1 MGTDKPW
8 EPPPE
13 RPGGVWRN
21 RIQRLKTLRQS
32 PSTGTVVVRIPAKF
46 RESPLLAGLTPVRS
60 LPEGD
65 AEYVVPIARWREIM
79 ERIREEQEKQHGEG
93 V

>member
-13 RPGGVWRN
+13 RPGGVWRS
-21 RIQRLKTLRQS
+21 RVQRLKTLRQS
-32 PSTGTVVVRIPAKF
+32 PWTGTVVLRIPAEF
-46 RESPLLAGLTPVRS
+46 RETPLLAGLTPVRV

-65 AEYVVPIARWREIM
+65 AEYVVPIARWREIL
-79 ERIREEQEKQHGEG
+79 ERIREAQEKQRGEG